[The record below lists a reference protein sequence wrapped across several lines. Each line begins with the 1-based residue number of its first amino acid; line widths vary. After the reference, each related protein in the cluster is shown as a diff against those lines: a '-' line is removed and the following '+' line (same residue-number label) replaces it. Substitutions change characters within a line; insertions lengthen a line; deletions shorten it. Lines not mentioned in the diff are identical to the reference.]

1 MVLNFRVAPEHKG
14 KGNMMV
20 WGKADWDRGLGGRP
34 VMERLYD
41 FNALPGTRK
50 LVRQFLLQN
59 MVTVR
64 ARLPGVNISDHAMRV
79 CAPSFVRRVLLT
91 SRCCTAQLTAHA
103 GIR

>member
-1 MVLNFRVAPEHKG
+1 MAPKHKG

-50 LVRQFLLQN
+50 LVRQFLLQKFAF
-59 MVTVR
+59 VDTVGKAEQVEEMPKDALSR
-64 ARLPGVNISDHAMRV
+64 KTR
-79 CAPSFVRRVLLT
+79 SFLD
-91 SRCCTAQLTAHA
+91 
-103 GIR
+103 